1 MGIEGDK
8 KGRLARTVP
17 VVRQTTKEACLQEAN
32 PTKKTEGP
40 GSCGGDESGIGPG
53 KRLGKWRLPGRSVN
67 K

>member
-17 VVRQTTKEACLQEAN
+17 VVRQTSKEACLQEAN

-40 GSCGGDESGIGPG
+40 GSCGGDSAAIGPG
-53 KRLGKWRLPGRSVN
+53 E
-67 K
+67 